1 MTKPLRAIV
10 LAKVKPGSERI
21 VVNKLL
27 EIKEVDCAYIIL
39 GDYDVFA
46 CITIS
51 ENNAMTSTSVNKLYH
66 IISSK
71 IATIEHIQSL
81 NVMISMGYLSKKRIP
96 YQIEIPIPS
105 TTRD

>member
-1 MTKPLRAIV
+1 MAKPLRAIV

-27 EIKEVDCAYIIL
+27 EIEEVDCAYIIL

-46 CITIS
+46 CITIY

-71 IATIEHIQSL
+71 IATIEYIQSL